1 MRDYMSTKTILAV
14 DDEEHILELIRYNLE
29 GAGYKVLAAESGEEA
44 LEMLHKKKCDL
55 LLLDWM
61 LPGIDGIDVIK
72 RIRENPALKKLP
84 VILLT
89 AKNEEINKVVGLE
102 IGADDFLTK
111 PFGIY
116 ELLARIKAVLRRSED
131 IYEKAETKEEILYID
146 YLSIN
151 KARRIVEAD
160 GNPIDLSLKEF
171 DLLYL
176 LAKNR
181 GFVYSRDMLLEKVWG
196 YDYEGETRTVDV
208 HISNLRKKLEKDD
221 QNPKIIKTVR
231 GVGYKIP

>member
-1 MRDYMSTKTILAV
+1 MRNYMGTKTILAV

-29 GAGYKVLAAESGEEA
+29 GAGYKVLTAESGEEA
-44 LEMLHKKKCDL
+44 LEVLNKKKCDL

-61 LPGIDGIDVIK
+61 LPGMDGIDVIK
-72 RIRENPALKKLP
+72 KIRESSALKKLP

-131 IYEKAETKEEILYID
+131 TYEKAETKEEVISID
-146 YLSIN
+146 YLTIN

-160 GNPIDLSLKEF
+160 GEQVELSLKEF

>member
-1 MRDYMSTKTILAV
+1 MKTILAV
-14 DDEEHILELIRYNLE
+14 DDEEHILELIRYNVE
-29 GAGYKVLAAESGEEA
+29 NAGYKVITAETGEEA
-44 LEMLHKKKCDL
+44 LSILEKKKCDL

-72 RIRENPALKKLP
+72 KIRENPTLKKLP
-84 VILLT
+84 IILLT

-116 ELLARIKAVLRRSED
+116 ELIARIKAVLRRSED
-131 IYEKAETKEEILYID
+131 SFAKPVEKEEILLIEHIA
-146 YLSIN
+146 IN

-160 GNPIDLSLKEF
+160 GVPVELSLKEF

-208 HISNLRKKLEKDD
+208 HISNLRKKLEIDD

-231 GVGYKIP
+231 GVGYKIS

>member
-29 GAGYKVLAAESGEEA
+29 GAGYKVLEAESGEEA
-44 LEMLHKKKCDL
+44 LELLDKKKCDL

-72 RIRENPALKKLP
+72 RIRENPALKKMP

-131 IYEKAETKEEILYID
+131 TYEKVETKEEILYID

-151 KARRIVEAD
+151 KARRIVEAN

>member
-1 MRDYMSTKTILAV
+1 MSTKTILAV

-44 LEMLHKKKCDL
+44 LELLNKKKCDL

-131 IYEKAETKEEILYID
+131 TYEKVETKEEVLYID

-160 GNPIDLSLKEF
+160 GIPIELSLKEF